1 MAAAAMAALGRAGCA
16 NMQGIDTQAQ
26 LRDAP
31 SLGLAAPSESLSPAP
46 DWWAALG
53 DAQLNRLV
61 AEALAGNPNLRVAAA
76 RVGKARAAQAI
87 AEAAYAPQVTGA
99 IDLNRQSFSSNYIY
113 PAPLGGS
120 TQTLG
125 NLQINGGWE
134 LDFFRQARRRAERR
148 HRAAARGQGRGRRRP
163 HPAGRQRGARLH
175 QMGAG
180 ERPIRGV

>member
-1 MAAAAMAALGRAGCA
+1 MAAAAMAALWLAGCA

-31 SLGLAAPSESLSPAP
+31 SLGLAVPSESLSPAP

-113 PAPLGGS
+113 PAPWAAPPRRWATCRSTAGGS
-120 TQTLG
+120 WTFSASTK
-125 NLQINGGWE
+125 
-134 LDFFRQARRRAERR
+134 
-148 HRAAARGQGRGRRRP
+148 
-163 HPAGRQRGARLH
+163 AG
-175 QMGAG
+175 
-180 ERPIRGV
+180 